1 MTTIAALAP
10 AWMEYALTVLLE
22 AVPDVEVLA
31 YAVDVDTLF
40 DLAGQRAPDLVVLYA
55 NRTKNGGAEQVRRIK
70 AAWPAT
76 RCLALVEVSRQRPA
90 LEAAGA
96 DMTELQ
102 GASPKRLLEAIAE
115 LAPDP
120 GLGQS

>member
-1 MTTIAALAP
+1 
-10 AWMEYALTVLLE
+10 MEYALTVLLE
-22 AVPDVEVLA
+22 AVPNVDVLA
-31 YAVDVDTLF
+31 YAVDIDTLF
-40 DLAGQRAPDLVVLYA
+40 DLAGQREPDLVILYA
-55 NRTKNGGAEQVRRIK
+55 NRTKNEAVEQVQRIK

-102 GASPKRLLEAIAE
+102 GVSPKRLLEAIAE
-115 LAPDP
+115 LAPDSR
-120 GLGQS
+120 LGQSQAG